1 MNLLAI
7 LSLQEQMKM
16 FMLDHNSYA
25 PFLMWSSIVSH
36 FSTLTTAHTAIVI
49 AIVYY
54 YIQQSK
60 LVIIPRESQSFLLK
74 VCKQHMS
81 TPSHCHKVDI

>member
-25 PFLMWSSIVSH
+25 PFLLRSSIVSH
-36 FSTLTTAHTAIVI
+36 FPTLTTANTAIVI

-54 YIQQSK
+54 YI
-60 LVIIPRESQSFLLK
+60 
-74 VCKQHMS
+74 
-81 TPSHCHKVDI
+81 